1 LLEETATMTIR
12 FAVDLDDPPGLVD
25 VIDGLRGAQ
34 GSTRL
39 TLFPTVPPT
48 VESRG
53 VFGRRRSKL
62 APWHTVVFD
71 RCDLQRPPE
80 WVLYLRLP
88 DGPPVAQR
96 HVAPP
101 RVGVVERDA
110 RNEFGVLMS
119 GAMAGSVAAEVCR
132 FTRELIGPYV
142 QGGWSGEI
150 AAISDPF
157 YRPQQPDTPA

>member
-1 LLEETATMTIR
+1 MAPIR
-12 FAVDLDDPPGLVD
+12 FTVDLDDPAALVGA
-25 VIDGLRGAQ
+25 IDGLRGER

-53 VFGRRRSKL
+53 VFGRRRSTL
-62 APWHTVVFD
+62 APWHAVVFD
-71 RCDLQRPPE
+71 RSDLQRPSE
-80 WVLYLRLP
+80 WIVYLRLP
-88 DGPPVAQR
+88 DGPPVSQR

-110 RNEFGVLMS
+110 RNEFGVVMV
-119 GAMAGSVAAEVCR
+119 GAMAGSVAEELCR

-157 YRPQQPDTPA
+157 YRPRPPDAAG